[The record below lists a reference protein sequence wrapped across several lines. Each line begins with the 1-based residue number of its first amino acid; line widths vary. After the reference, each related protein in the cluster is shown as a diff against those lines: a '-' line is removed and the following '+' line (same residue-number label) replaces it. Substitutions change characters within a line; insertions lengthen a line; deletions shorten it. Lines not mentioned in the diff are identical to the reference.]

1 LSVRYTNNN
10 IAVSQ
15 KHSFNRKNVRKVY
28 QKRIYYLFITVLLF
42 ICLSQI
48 FRGIFLNVAKYIT
61 LNKQLHKLETLNVNA
76 SNENNLLKE
85 QLKNYTSSK
94 GIESLAR
101 DNMKMVGQN
110 EVLVEIKQ

>member
-1 LSVRYTNNN
+1 MSVRFNHNNMP
-10 IAVSQ
+10 VTHD
-15 KHSFNRKNVRKVY
+15 HSVNRKNVRKVY
-28 QKRIYYLFITVLLF
+28 QKRVYYLFITILLL

-48 FRGIFLNVAKYIT
+48 VRGIFLNVAKYIT
-61 LNKQLHKLETLNVNA
+61 LNQQLQKLEKLKVNA
-76 SNENNLLKE
+76 VNENNLLKE

-101 DNMKMVGQN
+101 DNMKMVGKN